1 MRRSL
6 NCLTLLGVA
15 LFLRTEHAVGCG
27 DKVLVMGRGLRY
39 ASLQSHR
46 PASILTFGGAGSN
59 TARSLKDPR
68 LVKALKK
75 AGHKFQSVT
84 DSVELRRA
92 LLGGRYDLVIVDLV
106 DAAAI
111 EQILSSAAPAPS
123 LLPISAELSKAQL
136 ADAQKRYDGVLGVS
150 ATESQTLLKID
161 EVMKKRAKR
170 ASQQSKSAKS

>member
-6 NCLTLLGVA
+6 NFLTLLGVA
-15 LFLRTEHAVGCG
+15 LFLGTEPAVGCG

-59 TARSLKDPR
+59 TARSLNDPK

-170 ASQQSKSAKS
+170 ASQQSKNAKS